1 MSYQELSK
9 VKLAVL
15 GAICERKAVECAGV
29 PWYVV
34 KAAYDAET
42 AAREALSIYNDSYS
56 IEQEYNRHE

>member
-1 MSYQELSK
+1 MSYAEQSK

-42 AAREALSIYNDSYS
+42 AARGAFADLLALAKSK
-56 IEQEYNRHE
+56 EQ